1 MAAALATMEV
11 NSSKY
16 DFIELRTR
24 AEFLDLCGDA
34 DRAEELRQLSVEV
47 GREVDLNCYAY
58 QLLWRG
64 QIEAAFDLLYRNL
77 ETHTHSW
84 NVYDSLAEAYAMI
97 GDTESA
103 IDHYGRALTLVRD
116 RDQKT
121 RIRSILLHL
130 RGLTESE

>member
-1 MAAALATMEV
+1 MEV

-24 AEFLDLCGDA
+24 AEFLDLCGDN
-34 DRAEELRQLSVEV
+34 DRAAQLRELSVSV

-64 QIEAAFDLLYRNL
+64 QIETGFDLLYRNL
-77 ETHTHSW
+77 ELHPNSW

-97 GDTESA
+97 GDVESA
-103 IDHYGRALTLVRD
+103 IDHYARALSLVRD
-116 RDQKT
+116 PVQKR
-121 RIRSILLHL
+121 RIREVLMDL
-130 RGLTESE
+130 RGLVAV

>member
-1 MAAALATMEV
+1 MEL

-24 AEFLDLCGDA
+24 AEFLDLCGDS

-77 ETHTHSW
+77 ELHPQSW

-103 IDHYGRALTLVRD
+103 FDHYGRALTLVRD
-116 RDQKT
+116 PEQKR
-121 RIRSILLHL
+121 RIRQLLVEL
-130 RGLTESE
+130 RGQ

>member
-1 MAAALATMEV
+1 MSA
-11 NSSKY
+11 SKY
-16 DFIELRTR
+16 DFLDLRTR
-24 AEFLDLCGDA
+24 AEFLDLCGDS

-64 QIEAAFDLLYRNL
+64 KIEAAFDLLYYNV
-77 ETHTHSW
+77 EMHPHSW

-103 IDHYGRALTLVRD
+103 AEHYSRALLLVRAPEQ
-116 RDQKT
+116 RL
-121 RIRSILLHL
+121 RIRGLLLHL
-130 RGLTESE
+130 RGMTEDL

>member
-1 MAAALATMEV
+1 MDV
-11 NSSKY
+11 SSSKS
-16 DFIELRTR
+16 DFLDLRTR
-24 AEFLDLCGDA
+24 AEFLDLCGDS

-64 QIEAAFDLLYRNL
+64 KIEAAFDLLYHNV
-77 ETHTHSW
+77 ETHPNSW

-103 IDHYGRALTLVRD
+103 SEHYSRALLLVRD
-116 RDQKT
+116 PEQRV
-121 RIRSILLHL
+121 RIRGLLLHL
-130 RGLTESE
+130 RGMTED